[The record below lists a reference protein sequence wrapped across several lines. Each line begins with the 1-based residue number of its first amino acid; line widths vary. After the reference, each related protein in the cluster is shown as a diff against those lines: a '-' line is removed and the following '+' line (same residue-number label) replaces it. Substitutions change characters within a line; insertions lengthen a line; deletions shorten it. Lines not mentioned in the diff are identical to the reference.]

1 MKMTRHWGE
10 GSCRFEFS
18 GQPKIHGHSHRL
30 IAHLRH
36 LGHDVSAI
44 SQDHPHSLA
53 DEDVLAIARDEQ
65 RILVVADRDF
75 GELIFHQGLAHAG
88 IIFFRLPGALLQTK
102 VEHLDSVLEEHA
114 DALTRGEFLV
124 VSPGQIRVANRPR
137 S

>member
-1 MKMTRHWGE
+1 M
-10 GSCRFEFS
+10 RFLFDQS
-18 GQPKIHGHSHRL
+18 ADFRL

-88 IIFFRLPGALLQTK
+88 IIFFRLPGGPLQTK
-102 VEHLDSVLEEHA
+102 IEHFNTVLEGHA
-114 DALTRGEFLV
+114 DTLTRGEFLV
-124 VSPGQIRVANRPR
+124 VSPGQIRVASR
-137 S
+137 SRS